1 MKACDIVVSASI
13 EPEAFGRI
21 AAEGEAMGKIVIAS
35 NIGGSLDN
43 LKDKITGF
51 HFNSGDADDLSQKI
65 SYALDLDE
73 KEIQKIATSAQNY
86 VKENFTKQIMC
97 DKTLRL
103 YQDLVNQE

>member
-1 MKACDIVVSASI
+1 MKVCDIVVSASI

-43 LKDKITGF
+43 IKDKITGR
-51 HFNSGDADDLSQKI
+51 HFASGNTEDLSQKI
-65 SYALDLDE
+65 TWALDLTTHE
-73 KEIQKIATSAQNY
+73 RQEFSKNAQNY

-97 DKTLRL
+97 DKTIKL
-103 YQDLVNQE
+103 YQDLVNK